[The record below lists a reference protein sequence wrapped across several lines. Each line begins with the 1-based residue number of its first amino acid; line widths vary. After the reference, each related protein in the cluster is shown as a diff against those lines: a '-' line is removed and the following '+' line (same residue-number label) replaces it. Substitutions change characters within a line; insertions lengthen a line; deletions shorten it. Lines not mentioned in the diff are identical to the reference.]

1 MAIFRLLLGSLFIAA
16 GALHFIRP
24 RSYRAMMPPGVPRH
38 EEAVAI
44 SGVAEIVGGAALL
57 SGRSSRLGGLWLIAL
72 LIAVFPANIHMALN
86 PDQIRGLD
94 AENPKVRLAL
104 WLRLPLQPLAIWLV
118 WRATRSA
125 PS

>member
-16 GALHFIRP
+16 GALHFIQP
-24 RSYRAMMPPGVPRH
+24 RSYRAIMPPRVPRH
-38 EEAVAI
+38 EEAVVV
-44 SGVAEIVGGAALL
+44 SGVAEIIGGAALL
-57 SGRSSRLGGLWLIAL
+57 SGRSARFGGLWLIAL
-72 LIAVFPANIHMALN
+72 LIAVFPANIHMAVN